1 MERSPAIT
9 SHAMRCE
16 CVPSGYAHHARTY
29 VGMRT
34 RRHAR
39 RSHLIARASSVDGAL
54 ERIVAWTALDVE
66 NKRTLND
73 GVPDA
78 IQRDID
84 ELVANGNV
92 DGGISNAVRGDGVWE
107 VCSAPHI
114 RRLAGPVGV
123 VFSPLRYVID
133 QGSIYSHVRHRGI
146 VPDGWLSASG
156 VVEEGE
162 DMVCEGRIR
171 PTCLIKFDR
180 FWVGASAATKDE
192 PREFPTEDAS
202 FLDVVID
209 KVGNLGFLDG
219 IATFP
224 VLFYDANEGVVVFQF
239 PPLKSDICAIRRRH
253 PTGRRPG
260 HE

>member
-92 DGGISNAVRGDGVWE
+92 DGEYPMQCVGTVSGRFVALRISEDSLGRWG
-107 VCSAPHI
+107 SSF
-114 RRLAGPVGV
+114 RRCGT
-123 VFSPLRYVID
+123 S
-133 QGSIYSHVRHRGI
+133 
-146 VPDGWLSASG
+146 
-156 VVEEGE
+156 
-162 DMVCEGRIR
+162 
-171 PTCLIKFDR
+171 
-180 FWVGASAATKDE
+180 
-192 PREFPTEDAS
+192 
-202 FLDVVID
+202 
-209 KVGNLGFLDG
+209 
-219 IATFP
+219 
-224 VLFYDANEGVVVFQF
+224 
-239 PPLKSDICAIRRRH
+239 
-253 PTGRRPG
+253 
-260 HE
+260 